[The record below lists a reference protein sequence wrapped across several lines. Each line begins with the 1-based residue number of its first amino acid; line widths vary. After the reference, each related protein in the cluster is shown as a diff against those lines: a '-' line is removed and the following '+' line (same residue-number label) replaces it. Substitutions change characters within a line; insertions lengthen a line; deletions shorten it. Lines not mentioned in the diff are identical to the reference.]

1 MSDVLVK
8 GMRMP
13 KNCSCCDM
21 CCLSDDKQ
29 NFFCTRQIGKLFHWT
44 LADQRQE
51 GCPLVELPE
60 NHGRIVDLDRVLGW
74 LVNEKRVFS
83 MKTSA
88 IVVKALK
95 SAPTILEASNKTET
109 PRKARIC
116 PHYQGVCGLD
126 DDVICYCSSSYE
138 MCYKYR
144 GASNG

>member
-1 MSDVLVK
+1 MAEYILK
-8 GMRMP
+8 TE
-13 KNCSCCDM
+13 
-21 CCLSDDKQ
+21 LSITTCRVCPCAEHTPFGTVCPIKRGSEKRYG
-29 NFFCTRQIGKLFHWT
+29 T
-44 LADQRQE
+44 
-51 GCPLVELPE
+51 CPLVELPE